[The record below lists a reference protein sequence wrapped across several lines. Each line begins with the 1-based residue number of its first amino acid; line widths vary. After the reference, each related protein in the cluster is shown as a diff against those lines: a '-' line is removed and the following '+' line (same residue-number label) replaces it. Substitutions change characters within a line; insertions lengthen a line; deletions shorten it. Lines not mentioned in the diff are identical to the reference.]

1 LLKHLQNQLIIIKYL
16 LNIER
21 NDFMIQSVNENIEVL
36 ASNSSP
42 ISFLNDDVR
51 TRKANCCN
59 WLQHNEGSPI
69 YKILEG
75 GIYEVSFNAN
85 VTSATAGTVALGLFQ
100 DGILIPGT
108 TVIAEVVTA
117 GDYYN
122 VSFDKLI
129 KICCRG
135 DASLTIASVPN
146 VLTGATLP
154 GTPVVT
160 EIPVVQNANLIITKQ
175 C

>member
-1 LLKHLQNQLIIIKYL
+1 
-16 LNIER
+16 
-21 NDFMIQSVNENIEVL
+21 MIQSVNENIEVL
-36 ASNSSP
+36 TSNSSAV
-42 ISFLNDDVR
+42 SFTNDDIK
-51 TRKANCCN
+51 TRRANCYCN
-59 WLQHNEGSPI
+59 GWLQHNEGSPI

-75 GIYEVSFNAN
+75 GIYKVSFNAN
-85 VTSATAGTVALGLFQ
+85 VTSATAGTVALGLYQ

-108 TVIAEVVTA
+108 TVIAEVATA

-129 KICCRG
+129 KVCCRG
-135 DASLTIASVPN
+135 DASLTVDSIPS

-154 GTPVVT
+154 GTPTVT
-160 EIPVVQNANLIITKQ
+160 EIPVIQNANLSITKK

>member
-1 LLKHLQNQLIIIKYL
+1 
-16 LNIER
+16 
-21 NDFMIQSVNENIEVL
+21 MIQSVLEPITIL
-36 ASNSSP
+36 TSNTST
-42 ISFLNDDVR
+42 ITFTDDDVR
-51 TRKANCCN
+51 SRRANCCG
-59 WLQHNEGSPI
+59 WLQHDEGSPK

-75 GIYEVSFNAN
+75 GIYEVSFNVN
-85 VTSATAGTVALGLFQ
+85 ISSATVGTVALGLFQ
-100 DGILIPGT
+100 DGILIPGS
-108 TVIAEVVTA
+108 TVIAEVATA

-135 DASLTIASVPN
+135 DASLTVASVPN

-160 EIPVVQNANLIITKQ
+160 EIPVVQNANLIITKE

>member
-1 LLKHLQNQLIIIKYL
+1 
-16 LNIER
+16 
-21 NDFMIQSVNENIEVL
+21 MIQSVNEQIQIL
-36 ASNSSP
+36 TSNSSTL
-42 ISFLNDDVR
+42 SFVNDDVR
-51 TRKANCCN
+51 SRNANCCGF
-59 WLQHNEGSPI
+59 LQHDEGSPL
-69 YKILEG
+69 YKLLDG
-75 GIYEVSFNAN
+75 GVYEVSFNAN

-108 TVIAEVVTA
+108 TVIAEVATA

-135 DASLTIASVPN
+135 DATLTIASVPN

-154 GTPVVT
+154 GTPTVT
-160 EIPVVQNANLIITKQ
+160 EIPVVQNANLSIIKKA
-175 C
+175 

>member
-1 LLKHLQNQLIIIKYL
+1 
-16 LNIER
+16 
-21 NDFMIQSVNENIEVL
+21 MIQSVNENIEVL
-36 ASNSSP
+36 TSNSSAV
-42 ISFLNDDVR
+42 SFTNDDIR
-51 TRKANCCN
+51 TRRANCYCN
-59 WLQHNEGSPI
+59 GWLQHNEGSPI

-85 VTSATAGTVALGLFQ
+85 VSSAVAGTVALGLFQ
-100 DGILIPGT
+100 DGVLIPGS
-108 TVIAEVVTA
+108 TVLAEVATA

-135 DASLTIASVPN
+135 DASLTVSSVPS

-154 GTPVVT
+154 GTPTVT
-160 EIPVVQNANLIITKQ
+160 EIPVIQNANLSITKK

>member
-1 LLKHLQNQLIIIKYL
+1 
-16 LNIER
+16 
-21 NDFMIQSVNENIEVL
+21 MIQSVNENIEVL
-36 ASNSSP
+36 TSNSSAV
-42 ISFLNDDVR
+42 SFTNDDIK
-51 TRKANCCN
+51 TRRANCYCN
-59 WLQHNEGSPI
+59 GWLQHNEGSPI

-85 VTSATAGTVALGLFQ
+85 VTSATAGTVALGLYQ

-108 TVIAEVVTA
+108 TVIAEVATA

-135 DASLTIASVPN
+135 DASLTIGIVPS

-154 GTPVVT
+154 GTPTVT
-160 EIPVVQNANLIITKQ
+160 EIPVIQNANLSITKK

>member
-1 LLKHLQNQLIIIKYL
+1 
-16 LNIER
+16 
-21 NDFMIQSVNENIEVL
+21 MIQSVNENIEIL
-36 ASNSSP
+36 TSNSSA

-59 WLQHNEGSPI
+59 WLQHDEGSPI

-85 VTSATAGTVALGLFQ
+85 ITSATPGTLAIGLFQ
-100 DGILIPGT
+100 DGILIPGS
-108 TVIAEVVTA
+108 TVIAEVATA

-122 VSFDKLI
+122 ISFDKLI

-135 DASLTIASVPN
+135 DASLTIGSVPS

-154 GTPVVT
+154 GTPTVT
-160 EIPVVQNANLIITKQ
+160 EIPVIQNANFSITKK

>member
-1 LLKHLQNQLIIIKYL
+1 
-16 LNIER
+16 
-21 NDFMIQSVNENIEVL
+21 MIQSVNEQIQIL
-36 ASNSSP
+36 TSNSSTL
-42 ISFLNDDVR
+42 SFLNDDVR
-51 TRKANCCN
+51 SRNANCCGF
-59 WLQHNEGSPI
+59 LQHDEGSPL
-69 YKILEG
+69 YKLLDG
-75 GIYEVSFNAN
+75 GVYEVSFNAN

-108 TVIAEVVTA
+108 TVIAEVTTA

-135 DASLTIASVPN
+135 DATLTVASVPN

-154 GTPVVT
+154 GTPTVT
-160 EIPVVQNANLIITKQ
+160 EIPVVQNANLSIIKKA
-175 C
+175 

>member
-1 LLKHLQNQLIIIKYL
+1 
-16 LNIER
+16 
-21 NDFMIQSVNENIEVL
+21 MIQSVNESIEVL
-36 ASNSSP
+36 VSNSST

-59 WLQHNEGSPI
+59 WLQHDEGSPI

-75 GIYEVSFNAN
+75 GLYEVSFNAN
-85 VTSATAGTVALGLFQ
+85 ISSATVGTVALGLFQ
-100 DGILIPGT
+100 DGILIPGS
-108 TVIAEVVTA
+108 TVIAEVATA

-135 DASLTIASVPN
+135 DASLTVASVPN

-154 GTPVVT
+154 GTPTVT
-160 EIPVVQNANLIITKQ
+160 EIPVVQNANFSITKK

>member
-1 LLKHLQNQLIIIKYL
+1 
-16 LNIER
+16 
-21 NDFMIQSVNENIEVL
+21 MIQSILEMITAL
-36 ASNSSP
+36 TSNLSAITFTS
-42 ISFLNDDVR
+42 DDVR
-51 TRKANCCN
+51 TRSANCCG
-59 WLQHNEGSPI
+59 WLQHSEGSPI
-69 YKILEG
+69 YKILDG
-75 GIYEVSFNAN
+75 GLYEVSFNAN
-85 VTSATAGTVALGLFQ
+85 VTSATAGTVALGLYQ

-108 TVIAEVVTA
+108 TVIAEVATA

-135 DASLTIASVPN
+135 DATLTVASVPN

-160 EIPVVQNANLIITKQ
+160 EIPVIQNANFSIIKKA
-175 C
+175 

>member
-1 LLKHLQNQLIIIKYL
+1 
-16 LNIER
+16 
-21 NDFMIQSVNENIEVL
+21 MIQSVNENIEVL
-36 ASNSSP
+36 VSNSST

-69 YKILEG
+69 YKILDG
-75 GIYEVSFNAN
+75 GIYKVSFNAN
-85 VTSATAGTVALGLFQ
+85 VTSATAGTVALGLYQ

-108 TVIAEVVTA
+108 IVIAEVATA

-135 DASLTIASVPN
+135 DASLTIGSVPS

-154 GTPVVT
+154 GTPTVT
-160 EIPVVQNANLIITKQ
+160 EIPVIQNANLSITKK

>member
-1 LLKHLQNQLIIIKYL
+1 
-16 LNIER
+16 
-21 NDFMIQSVNENIEVL
+21 MIQSILEPITVL
-36 ASNSSP
+36 TSNTSAVTF
-42 ISFLNDDVR
+42 IDDDIR

-85 VTSATAGTVALGLFQ
+85 ITSATVGTVALGLFQ
-100 DGILIPGT
+100 DGILIPGS
-108 TVIAEVVTA
+108 TVIAEVATA

-135 DASLTIASVPN
+135 DASLTIASVPS

-154 GTPVVT
+154 GTPTVT
-160 EIPVVQNANLIITKQ
+160 EIPILQNANVSITKK

>member
-1 LLKHLQNQLIIIKYL
+1 
-16 LNIER
+16 
-21 NDFMIQSVNENIEVL
+21 MIQSVNENIEIL
-36 ASNSSP
+36 TSNSSTV
-42 ISFLNDDVR
+42 SFTNDDIR
-51 TRKANCCN
+51 TRRANCYCN
-59 WLQHNEGSPI
+59 GWLQHDEGSPI

-135 DASLTIASVPN
+135 DASLTIASVPS

-154 GTPVVT
+154 GTPTVT
-160 EIPVVQNANLIITKQ
+160 EIPILQNANVSITKK

>member
-1 LLKHLQNQLIIIKYL
+1 
-16 LNIER
+16 
-21 NDFMIQSVNENIEVL
+21 MIQSFIEMITAL
-36 ASNSSP
+36 TSNSSP
-42 ISFLNDDVR
+42 VSFINDDVR
-51 TRKANCCN
+51 TRSANCCG
-59 WLQHNEGSPI
+59 WLQHTEGSPI
-69 YKILEG
+69 YKILDG
-75 GIYEVSFNAN
+75 GLYEVSFNAN

-160 EIPVVQNANLIITKQ
+160 EIPVVQNANLIITKE

>member
-1 LLKHLQNQLIIIKYL
+1 
-16 LNIER
+16 
-21 NDFMIQSVNENIEVL
+21 MIQSVLKPITVL
-36 ASNSSP
+36 TSNTST
-42 ISFLNDDVR
+42 ITFTDDDVR
-51 TRKANCCN
+51 SRRANCCG

-75 GIYEVSFNAN
+75 GLYEVSFNAN

-108 TVIAEVVTA
+108 TVLAEVATA

-135 DASLTIASVPN
+135 DASLTVASVPN

-160 EIPVVQNANLIITKQ
+160 EIPVIQNANFSITKK

>member
-1 LLKHLQNQLIIIKYL
+1 
-16 LNIER
+16 
-21 NDFMIQSVNENIEVL
+21 MIQSILEMITILTSN
-36 ASNSSP
+36 ASAIN
-42 ISFLNDDVR
+42 FTNDDIR
-51 TRKANCCN
+51 SRKANCCG

-75 GIYEVSFNAN
+75 GLYEASFNAN
-85 VTSATAGTVALGLFQ
+85 VTSATAGTVALGLYE

-108 TVIAEVVTA
+108 TVIAEIVTP
-117 GDYYN
+117 GDYVN

-135 DASLTIASVPN
+135 DATLTIASVPS

-154 GTPVVT
+154 GTPTVT
-160 EIPVVQNANLIITKQ
+160 EIPVIQNANLSIIKKA
-175 C
+175 

>member
-1 LLKHLQNQLIIIKYL
+1 
-16 LNIER
+16 
-21 NDFMIQSVNENIEVL
+21 MIQSVNESIEVL
-36 ASNSSP
+36 VSNSST

-59 WLQHNEGSPI
+59 WLQHSEGSPI

-108 TVIAEVVTA
+108 TVLAEVATA

-160 EIPVVQNANLIITKQ
+160 EIPVVQNANFSITKE

>member
-1 LLKHLQNQLIIIKYL
+1 
-16 LNIER
+16 
-21 NDFMIQSVNENIEVL
+21 MIQSVNENIEIL
-36 ASNSSP
+36 TSNSSTV
-42 ISFLNDDVR
+42 SFTNDDIR
-51 TRKANCCN
+51 TRRANCYCN
-59 WLQHNEGSPI
+59 GWLQHSEGSPI

-85 VTSATAGTVALGLFQ
+85 ITSATAGTLALGLFQ
-100 DGILIPGT
+100 DGILIPGS

-135 DASLTIASVPN
+135 DASLTIASVPS
-146 VLTGATLP
+146 VLTGATLA
-154 GTPVVT
+154 GTATVT
-160 EIPVVQNANLIITKQ
+160 EIPVVQNANLSIIKKA
-175 C
+175 

>member
-1 LLKHLQNQLIIIKYL
+1 
-16 LNIER
+16 
-21 NDFMIQSVNENIEVL
+21 MIQSVNELIQIL
-36 ASNSSP
+36 TSNTSTL
-42 ISFLNDDVR
+42 SFINDDVR
-51 TRKANCCN
+51 SRSANCCGF
-59 WLQHNEGSPI
+59 LQHDEGSPL
-69 YKILEG
+69 YKLLDG
-75 GIYEVSFNAN
+75 GIYKVSFNAN

-108 TVIAEVVTA
+108 TVIAEVATA

-135 DASLTIASVPN
+135 DATLTVASVPS

-154 GTPVVT
+154 GTPTVT
-160 EIPVVQNANLIITKQ
+160 EIPVIQNANLSIVKKA
-175 C
+175 

>member
-1 LLKHLQNQLIIIKYL
+1 
-16 LNIER
+16 
-21 NDFMIQSVNENIEVL
+21 MIQSVNENIEVL
-36 ASNSSP
+36 TSNSSAV
-42 ISFLNDDVR
+42 SFTNDDIK
-51 TRKANCCN
+51 TRRANCYCN
-59 WLQHNEGSPI
+59 GWLQHNEGSPI

-75 GIYEVSFNAN
+75 GIYKVSFNTN
-85 VTSATAGTVALGLFQ
+85 VTSATAGTVALGLYQ

-108 TVIAEVVTA
+108 TVITEVATA
-117 GDYYN
+117 GDYIN

-135 DASLTIASVPN
+135 DASLTIGSVPS

-154 GTPVVT
+154 GTPTVT
-160 EIPVVQNANLIITKQ
+160 EIPVIQNANLSITKK

>member
-1 LLKHLQNQLIIIKYL
+1 
-16 LNIER
+16 
-21 NDFMIQSVNENIEVL
+21 MIQSFIEMITAL
-36 ASNSSP
+36 TSNSSP
-42 ISFLNDDVR
+42 VSFINDDVR
-51 TRKANCCN
+51 TRSANCCG
-59 WLQHNEGSPI
+59 WLQHTEGSPI

-75 GIYEVSFNAN
+75 GLYEVSFNAN
-85 VTSATAGTVALGLFQ
+85 VTSATAGTVALGLYQ
-100 DGILIPGT
+100 DGVLIPGT

-135 DASLTIASVPN
+135 DVTLTIQSVPN
-146 VLTGATLP
+146 VITGAILP

-160 EIPVVQNANLIITKQ
+160 EIPVLQNANFSIIKKA
-175 C
+175 